1 MAIVLDKTGGPGSRP
16 MLQVAGDGLAGEP
29 DEYWTPKLEAAAD
42 RVARAIRAV
51 ARIDTPGGFTHF
63 VGSAFMVAPR
73 LAVTTDYVGQQLFV
87 RGHQQLEPG
96 QPLALLNFGVPPDD
110 GLQIPVV
117 RVEPIHPHWKSAF
130 LVLGEAVPED
140 RILPLSGKGD
150 FTGDEPREIFV
161 VGYPALDVRNDT
173 HLQERLTGGLYEV
186 KRVMP
191 GMMTGWEDFN
201 GDAMLAYDA
210 STLGGTGGGPVVDL
224 EEGRVLGVSFAGHF
238 LKANYAAPAWELSRD
253 PQYSRLWDHEIAPP
267 AGTPAGAAQQALAID
282 EPKKRN
288 AIFAHPRILA
298 LTGLLVD
305 NGFDDVE
312 DIGLLLLGLPPEMLA
327 TLPQP
332 NDALGRLAGCL
343 AALNRMTFAVGDHV
357 PIYYV
362 LINAA
367 NRLRW
372 NPDFV
377 KAIDPYKSEA
387 EAVLAGAQEERNLE

>member
-1 MAIVLDKTGGPGSRP
+1 MAIILDKTGARLSRP
-16 MLQVAGDGLAGEP
+16 MLQVDGDGLAGEP
-29 DEYWTPKLEAAAD
+29 DEYWTPKLVAAAD

-51 ARIDTPGGFTHF
+51 ARIDTPGGFTHY
-63 VGSAFMVAPR
+63 VGSAFMVGPR
-73 LAVTTDYVGQQLFV
+73 LAVTADNVGGQLLN
-87 RGHQQLEPG
+87 RLDQLAAG
-96 QPLALLNFGVPPDD
+96 QPLALLDFGARAGD
-110 GLQIPVV
+110 GPQIPVV
-117 RVEPIHPHWKSAF
+117 RVEMIHPHWKAAF

-140 RILPLSGKGD
+140 RILKLSGTGD
-150 FTGDEPREIFV
+150 FTGDAPREVFV
-161 VGYPALDVRNDT
+161 VGYPALDVRNDAQV
-173 HLQERLTGGLYEV
+173 QERLTGGIYEV

-191 GMMTGWEDFN
+191 GTMTGWEDFS
-201 GDAMLAYDA
+201 GVPMLVHDA

-224 EEGRVLGVSFAGHF
+224 EEGRVLGVSIGGRY

-253 PQYSRLWDHEIAPP
+253 PQWSRLWDHAIEPP
-267 AGTPAGAAQQALAID
+267 AGTLAGAAQQALAID
-282 EPKKRN
+282 EPKKRS
-288 AIFAHPRILA
+288 AIFAHERILA
-298 LTGLLVD
+298 LTDLLVD
-305 NGFDDVE
+305 NGFDDLE

-332 NDALGRLAGCL
+332 SDALGRLAGCL

-377 KAIDPYKSEA
+377 QAIDPYKREA
-387 EAVLAGAQEERNLE
+387 EAVL